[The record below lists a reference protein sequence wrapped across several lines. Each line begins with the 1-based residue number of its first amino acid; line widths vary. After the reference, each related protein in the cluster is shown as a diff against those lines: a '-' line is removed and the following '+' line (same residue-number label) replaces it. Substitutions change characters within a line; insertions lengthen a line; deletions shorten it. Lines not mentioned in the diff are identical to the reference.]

1 MSRASAVAAA
11 RRTEDSRVAF
21 VEHSSLLL
29 LLLILGM
36 CFHSIPIRFEHSLHA
51 NLLPCDSPLNEA
63 VSNSQQWR
71 YTVGERE
78 RERESTCAGNLV
90 GSQQLWNLFCS
101 IQSFAFTFPFHPQS
115 DTQPACKAAAVRSVL
130 GTSIFIGLLWDHH
143 HHQTS
148 DIESPNWGAEALN

>member
-1 MSRASAVAAA
+1 MSGAVVGWKMCRINVASMSRASAVAAA
-11 RRTEDSRVAF
+11 RRTEDSTVAF

-78 RERESTCAGNLV
+78 RERVHVLEIWLDHSNYGIC
-90 GSQQLWNLFCS
+90 SDPSSLWLSLSLFTLNQTRS
-101 IQSFAFTFPFHPQS
+101 
-115 DTQPACKAAAVRSVL
+115 QPAKQQRFAV
-130 GTSIFIGLLWDHH
+130 F
-143 HHQTS
+143 
-148 DIESPNWGAEALN
+148 